1 MKVRYAIART
11 MLSLLFLPLG
21 AAFAQ
26 STSQSTSQTF
36 ALSWFYTPDGS
47 TGIVSVIRQGNPVTT
62 QLFYSTCVETDDS
75 VCQEGSGYI
84 PNSAFTG
91 TVHAK
96 LTQPDTIA
104 LNADTTAPSFTNW
117 LCITPNYDTATCG
130 STAPATGGIIAVSWA
145 KTNTW
150 ARITTAND
158 KLYNLGSLIQGTSS
172 GDWGFSAQMQGTFM
186 GVTANTVGIT
196 TGEMLLETGSVTAGS
211 ATITTLAQRFALGR
225 KAK

>member
-1 MKVRYAIART
+1 
-11 MLSLLFLPLG
+11 MLSLLLLPLG

-26 STSQSTSQTF
+26 STSQSNAQTM
-36 ALSWFYTPDGS
+36 AVSWFLTPDGS

-62 QLFYSTCVETDDS
+62 QLFYSTCVETEDA

-96 LTQPDTIA
+96 LTQPDTMA
-104 LNADTTAPSFTNW
+104 LYADTTAPSFTNW

-150 ARITTAND
+150 ARITTSND
-158 KLYNLGSLIQGTSS
+158 KLYNLGSLIQGTSL
-172 GDWGFSAQMQGTFM
+172 GDWGFSATMKGTVF

-196 TGEMLLETGSVTAGS
+196 TGEMLLETGSTTTGS
-211 ATITTLAQRFALGR
+211 STVETLAQRFAKGR